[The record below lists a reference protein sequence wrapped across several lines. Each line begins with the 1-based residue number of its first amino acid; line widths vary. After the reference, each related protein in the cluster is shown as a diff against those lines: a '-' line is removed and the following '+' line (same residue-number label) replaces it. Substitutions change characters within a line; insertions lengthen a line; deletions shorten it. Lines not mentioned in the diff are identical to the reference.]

1 MRLRCKGRTS
11 QWSRRP
17 PASARASRCAATA
30 HTVFPMNRERI
41 RRISLRSA
49 ALPEPKG
56 RRDKRMAEKREAQR
70 RRRPRRP
77 ARPAWEGEICM
88 DESPVP
94 SCSPRGPL
102 AERLAPRRALARD
115 GSEGTHT
122 SEGRTGGNEPAERH
136 ERATDPMLGRTGGV
150 KCGMAYGARALGGC
164 PQKNPPA
171 LWGESCLG

>member
-1 MRLRCKGRTS
+1 
-11 QWSRRP
+11 
-17 PASARASRCAATA
+17 
-30 HTVFPMNRERI
+30 
-41 RRISLRSA
+41 
-49 ALPEPKG
+49 
-56 RRDKRMAEKREAQR
+56 
-70 RRRPRRP
+70 
-77 ARPAWEGEICM
+77 M

-150 KCGMAYGARALGGC
+150 KCGMAYGARALGSRRFHRSQRTG
-164 PQKNPPA
+164 KPA
-171 LWGESCLG
+171 TRAEG